1 MILMCIFGSAG
12 CPVLCISFMTT
23 CISTRSFAPDLKTAY
38 RTVWQALNRQLRVY
52 EILQTAMESS
62 WTRPRWPG
70 RPGTPSP
77 FGRMCRV
84 PCTAS

>member
-1 MILMCIFGSAG
+1 MILMCIFRRRLSRTVYLIYDHLYQG
-12 CPVLCISFMTT
+12 
-23 CISTRSFAPDLKTAY
+23 TRSFAPDLKTAY

-52 EILQTAMESS
+52 EILQTAMESL

-84 PCTAS
+84 PCTAC